1 MRLDLELCKAE
12 GKVLAKLPGVPADE
26 AAGEGAK

>member
-1 MRLDLELCKAE
+1 MRLDLELCKVE

-26 AAGEGAK
+26 AADEGAN